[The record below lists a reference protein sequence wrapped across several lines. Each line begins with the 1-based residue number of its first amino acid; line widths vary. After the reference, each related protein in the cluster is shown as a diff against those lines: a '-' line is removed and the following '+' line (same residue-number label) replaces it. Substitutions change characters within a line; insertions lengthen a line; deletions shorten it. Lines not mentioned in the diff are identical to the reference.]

1 MKQFALG
8 KRHKLCSRRAI
19 DSLFIP
25 GNDASSAIAFP
36 LRAVWRKAAPTPTDN
51 ADTQPISEAGFPPA
65 DRFLVSIPKKRLRK
79 AVDRVRMRRLVREAY
94 RLNHASCRSANC
106 HAESDGARQAYD
118 IAFVYVANDLRDFAS
133 VERAVIK
140 LLKAI
145 RPSSAAIETQTNVD
159 NAL

>member
-19 DSLFIP
+19 DSLFIA

-36 LRAVWRKAAPTPTDN
+36 LRAVWRRADPTPAAKSDSHPT
-51 ADTQPISEAGFPPA
+51 

-94 RLNHASCRSANC
+94 RLNHASCRLANEPTAAGIDC
-106 HAESDGARQAYD
+106 RPFD
-118 IAFVYVANDLRDFAS
+118 IAFVYVANELRDFSS

-145 RPSSAAIETQTNVD
+145 RPASESTEPQTKAD
-159 NAL
+159 NDL